1 MTTPETE
8 APDDEGTTGHEWDGI
23 REYNNPLPRWWL
35 VIFYACI
42 LFSVG
47 YWILYPSWPLV
58 SSYTTGVLG
67 YSSRDA
73 LKMDIAEAQSARQ
86 IYSDRLSDA
95 ELSDI
100 VKDPQ
105 LMAFA
110 LAGGKSAF
118 GDNCAPCHGSAAQ
131 GGKGYPNLSDD
142 DWLWGG
148 SLDAIQRTLMFG
160 IRSTHEDTRVSE
172 MPAFGRDELL
182 SAAQI
187 TDVTAYVMSLTDPN
201 MAREKAGAGAA
212 IYAENCAACHG
223 PDGKGDREFGAP
235 NLADAIWLYG
245 SDRQSIR
252 TTIANSRNGVMP
264 HWAGRLPPETIKQLA
279 IYVHSLGGGE

>member
-1 MTTPETE
+1 MATPEKDT
-8 APDDEGTTGHEWDGI
+8 TTGHEWDGI

-35 VIFYACI
+35 TIFYACI
-42 LFSVG
+42 LWSIG
-47 YWILYPSWPLV
+47 YWILYPSWPMI

-67 YSSRDA
+67 YSSRDE
-73 LKMDIAEAQSARQ
+73 LKVDIAEAQLARKV
-86 IYSDRLSDA
+86 YSDRIADA
-95 ELSDI
+95 KLDDI

-105 LMAFA
+105 LMEFV

-131 GGKGYPNLSDD
+131 GAKGYPNLSDD

-148 SLDAIQRTLMFG
+148 SLEAIQQTILYG
-160 IRSTHEDTRVSE
+160 IRSHHDDTRVSE

-182 SAAQI
+182 SSSQI
-187 TDVTAYVMSLTDPN
+187 ADVTGFVMSLTDPKQDP
-201 MAREKAGAGAA
+201 EKVKAGAAVF
-212 IYAENCAACHG
+212 AENCAACHG
-223 PDGKGDREFGAP
+223 PDGKGGRDFGAP

-245 SDRQSIR
+245 GDRPSIR
-252 TTIANSRNGVMP
+252 ATIANSRKGVMP

-279 IYVHSLGGGE
+279 IYVHALGGGE

>member
-1 MTTPETE
+1 MATPEKDT
-8 APDDEGTTGHEWDGI
+8 TTGHEWDGI

-35 VIFYACI
+35 TIFYACI
-42 LFSVG
+42 LWSIG
-47 YWILYPSWPLV
+47 YWILYPSWPMI

-67 YSSRDA
+67 YSSRDE
-73 LKMDIAEAQSARQ
+73 LKVDIAEAQLARKV
-86 IYSDRLSDA
+86 YSDRIADA
-95 ELSDI
+95 KLDDI

-105 LMAFA
+105 LMEFA

-131 GGKGYPNLSDD
+131 GAKGYPNLSDD

-148 SLDAIQRTLMFG
+148 SLEAIQQTILYG
-160 IRSTHEDTRVSE
+160 IRSHHDDTRVSE

-182 SAAQI
+182 SSSQI
-187 TDVTAYVMSLTDPN
+187 ADVTGFVMSLTDPKQDP
-201 MAREKAGAGAA
+201 EKVKAGAAVF
-212 IYAENCAACHG
+212 AENCAACHG
-223 PDGKGDREFGAP
+223 PDGKGGRDFGAP

-245 SDRQSIR
+245 GDRPSIR
-252 TTIANSRNGVMP
+252 ATIANSRKGVMP

-279 IYVHSLGGGE
+279 IYVHALGGGE